1 MKIDYEHPELLE
13 ARFGKFVSGASTD
26 PAGDNNTGDLE
37 PLEAK
42 DLKTLKL
49 DDLIGSLLTYKIM
62 KNG

>member
-37 PLEAK
+37 P
-42 DLKTLKL
+42 
-49 DDLIGSLLTYKIM
+49 
-62 KNG
+62 